1 MEGLV
6 NKVPACI
13 LLVFLGLVL
22 SVPPVVVAHS
32 YTNSA
37 QLTEAQKNSQKSQK
51 RYMKQQ
57 KKEQKKAQESQ
68 KQAMKSW
75 KKQHPETH

>member
-1 MEGLV
+1 M

-13 LLVFLGLVL
+13 LLVLLGLVL
-22 SVPPVVVAHS
+22 SIPPGAVAHS
-32 YTNSA
+32 GTRAA

-51 RYMKQQ
+51 KYMKQQ
-57 KKEQKKAQESQ
+57 KKEQKKAQKSQ

-75 KKQHPETH
+75 KKQHPGAR